1 MPAAYRLEY
10 SRPVQNGDKMRNDLR
25 TYVTVN
31 LDAIADNLRQVR
43 QKAGP
48 GVKVMA
54 VIKTDAYGHGAVA
67 VSQYL
72 YAKGLA
78 DWFAVASISEAIE
91 LRQAGITLPILI
103 LGYTMHA
110 WYPAVVSYDIAQ
122 TIYSVEDAE
131 LLSRTALSQGKKA
144 RVHIAVDTGM
154 GRIGFMPDEAGAESV
169 CRIADL
175 AGIELEGM
183 FTHFST
189 ADEADKTYTK
199 LQMERYDAFVTML
212 EEKGLVIPLKHVCNS
227 AAIMEFDHHRYDMVR
242 SGIITY
248 GLYPSEEVCKDN
260 MPLRPA
266 LEWKAHVVHVK
277 TAGPG
282 LGISYGKT
290 FVTSAPET
298 RIATIGCGYGDGYPR
313 ALSGKGRVL
322 IHGKSV
328 PILGRVC
335 MDQFMVDVTGIDDVA
350 VEDEVTLIGRD
361 GDEMITVEEAAA
373 MAGSFNY
380 EFVCDIGQ
388 RAERVYITDAEKQ
401 R

>member
-1 MPAAYRLEY
+1 
-10 SRPVQNGDKMRNDLR
+10 MRKDLR
-25 TYVTVN
+25 TFVTVN
-31 LDAIADNLRQVR
+31 LDAIADNLREVR
-43 QKAGP
+43 KKAGP
-48 GVKVMA
+48 GVKVMV
-54 VIKTDAYGHGAVA
+54 VIKTDAYGHGAAA

-78 DWFAVASISEAIE
+78 DWFAVASINEAVE

-110 WYPAVVSYDIAQ
+110 WYPSVVSYNVAQ
-122 TIYSVEDAE
+122 TIYSVEDAR
-131 LLSRTALSQGKKA
+131 LLSRTAIDQGTKA

-154 GRIGFMPDEAGAESV
+154 GRIGFMPDEQGAESV
-169 CRIADL
+169 CRIAEL
-175 AGIELEGM
+175 PGLILEGM

-189 ADEADKTYTK
+189 ADETDKTYTM
-199 LQMERYDAFVTML
+199 LQMDRYDAFADLL
-212 EEKGLVIPLKHVCNS
+212 EKKGIHIPLKHVCNS

-248 GLYPSEEVCKDN
+248 GLYPSEEVVKDN

-313 ALSGKGRVL
+313 ALSGKGRIL
-322 IHGKSV
+322 IHGRSV

-361 GDEMITVEEAAA
+361 GDEMISVEEAAA
-373 MAGSFNY
+373 LAGSFNY
-380 EFVCDIGQ
+380 EFVCDIGK
-388 RAERVYITDAEKQ
+388 RAERIYITDADAQVQE
-401 R
+401 

>member
-1 MPAAYRLEY
+1 
-10 SRPVQNGDKMRNDLR
+10 MRKDLR

-31 LDAIADNLRQVR
+31 LDAIADNLREVR
-43 QKAGP
+43 KKAGP

-54 VIKTDAYGHGAVA
+54 VIKTDAYGHGAAA

-78 DWFAVASISEAIE
+78 DWFAVASINEAVE

-110 WYPAVVSYDIAQ
+110 WYPSVVSYNVAQ
-122 TIYSVEDAE
+122 TIYSVEDAR
-131 LLSRTALSQGKKA
+131 LLSLTAIAQGTKA

-154 GRIGFMPDEAGAESV
+154 GRIGFMPDQQGAESV
-169 CRIADL
+169 CRIAEMPGL
-175 AGIELEGM
+175 ILEGM

-189 ADEADKTYTK
+189 ADETDKTYTM
-199 LQMERYDAFVTML
+199 LQMDRYDAFVDLL
-212 EEKGLVIPLKHVCNS
+212 EKKGIHIPLKHVCNS

-248 GLYPSEEVCKDN
+248 GLYPSEEVVRDN

-277 TAGPG
+277 TVGPG

-290 FVTSAPET
+290 YVTSAPET

-322 IHGKSV
+322 IHGRSV

-350 VEDEVTLIGRD
+350 VEDEVTLIGRE
-361 GDEMITVEEAAA
+361 GDEMISVEEAAA
-373 MAGSFNY
+373 LAGSFNY
-380 EFVCDIGQ
+380 EFVCDIGK
-388 RAERVYITDAEKQ
+388 RAERIYITDTQVQANEDT
-401 R
+401 